1 MLGPAL
7 AVGSY
12 LLGSISSAILLAKRR
27 GIDLREAGS
36 GNPGAT
42 NARRVLG
49 EGAGRLVLA
58 FDAGKGA
65 LPSLVAR
72 ATLGADD
79 PWTAATGAAA
89 ALGHCFPIWHG
100 LRGGKGAATA
110 AGVLLVLVP
119 PAGVA
124 AAGTYVV
131 LKKLTKRASVG
142 SIGGALV
149 GAGTTWVLLGPASP
163 RSWMATALLAL
174 VLVRHADNLG
184 RLVRGEEP
192 PS

>member
-7 AVGSY
+7 AVGAY

-79 PWTAATGAAA
+79 PWKAATGAAA